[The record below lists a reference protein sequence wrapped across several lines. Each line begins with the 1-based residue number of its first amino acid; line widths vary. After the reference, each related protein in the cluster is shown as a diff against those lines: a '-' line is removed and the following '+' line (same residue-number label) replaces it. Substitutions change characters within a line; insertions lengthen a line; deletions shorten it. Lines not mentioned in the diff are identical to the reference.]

1 MAAGVF
7 EYDPAG
13 QLEQVV
19 APAGEYVPGAHG
31 VRILVPQAYPAGH
44 DEIGVGLVA
53 PDPEYVFVGF
63 GVHVA
68 APPVEYVPAGHIT
81 ADFVPH
87 AYPAGHDERG

>member
-1 MAAGVF
+1 MAPARANV
-7 EYDPAG
+7 PAG
-13 QLEQVV
+13 HIVAAPVVEQ
-19 APAGEYVPGAHG
+19 E
-31 VRILVPQAYPAGH
+31 YPAGH

-68 APPVEYVPAGHIT
+68 APPVEYVPAGHRT

-87 AYPAGHDERG
+87 AYPAGHEERG